1 MCNERLE
8 PATVK
13 HQRHVLD
20 NSGSASVCKTRYY
33 TKQNKYKVYFSF
45 PYSMAHEAKS
55 SRNDTIVIYWLKW
68 YNLRNTPY
76 ATA

>member
-1 MCNERLE
+1 
-8 PATVK
+8 
-13 HQRHVLD
+13 
-20 NSGSASVCKTRYY
+20 
-33 TKQNKYKVYFSF
+33 
-45 PYSMAHEAKS
+45 MAHEVKS